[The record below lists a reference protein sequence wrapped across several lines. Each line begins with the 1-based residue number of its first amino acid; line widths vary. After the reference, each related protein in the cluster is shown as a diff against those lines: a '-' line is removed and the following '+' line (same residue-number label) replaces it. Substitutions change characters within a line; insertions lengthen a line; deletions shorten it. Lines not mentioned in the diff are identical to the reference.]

1 MPSRLIFLCLS
12 GMSRNTYLARK
23 ENELSKIFEE
33 NFNSCMI
40 VRYELCKH
48 PAENAENVILAN
60 ILKKSFMKRLICKNL
75 LRVVIFRKILQDS
88 LRIMPHLESS
98 FMNLAKFLK
107 EMHLISPGVELSGRF
122 SEIPLPKN
130 EKYSLQ

>member
-1 MPSRLIFLCLS
+1 MPSRLFFCDLS

-23 ENELSKIFEE
+23 ENELSKIFQE

-40 VRYELCKH
+40 VRYELC
-48 PAENAENVILAN
+48 ENPAENVILAN
-60 ILKKSFMKRLICKNL
+60 ILKKSFMKRLICKKL
-75 LRVVIFRKILQDS
+75 LRVVIFCKILQDS
-88 LRIMPHLESS
+88 LRIMPHLASS

-107 EMHLISPGVELSGRF
+107 EMHFVSPGVELSGRF